1 MRYKGMNDINQTF
14 EKGYDMSKSVNGLQ
28 KYTGLFIAK
37 VIDTVDDRYEGFM
50 YVELVG
56 ENYAGDVD
64 SKDERQQYHR
74 IRRATPYGGSYQY
87 ANATNSYG
95 MSSHPP
101 APGSQILVAFP
112 NNSDVGVMVGVLP
125 DVTRNA
131 SVPSNAAAFVDSEA
145 DTIGPTLDPSV
156 KKVQDKNKRPRAS
169 SMTVKNSEEQSDK
182 TKDGEALTGQGVGI
196 DSLRGLSS
204 SSQRRESPTQVFGF
218 NTPGGH
224 SFVMDDGTLPNSDT
238 CLTPDKERKG
248 GLSNLVRL
256 ASQGGAQ
263 ILMHDGTGMIYII
276 NQSGSSWI
284 QMSNDGKIDIYAEE
298 AVSMHT
304 KTDFNLY
311 CEGDFNLDAD
321 KITMK
326 ARGEDGA
333 TIETATGEFNLHAN
347 KDIKLT
353 TDLNGHIRAKGNMRT
368 TAALIDL
375 NGPEATEAT
384 KTVANNLTVN
394 NSVKESINSRVPEAE
409 PWGGHAEEQEML
421 PQVASATT
429 EFTAKDI
436 DMSKINNNQSPN
448 SSAKATSSNASSVNP
463 RKAGTFT

>member
-1 MRYKGMNDINQTF
+1 MRYKGANDINQTF
-14 EKGYDMSKSVNGLQ
+14 EAGYDMSKSVNGLQ

-50 YVELVG
+50 RVEIVG
-56 ENYAGDVD
+56 ENFAGTTE
-64 SKDERQQYHR
+64 SKDKRAKYHR
-74 IRRATPYGGSYQY
+74 IRRSSPYGGSYQY

-95 MSSHPP
+95 FSSHPP

-131 SVPSNAAAFVDSEA
+131 SVPSNAASFVDSEA
-145 DTIGPTLDPSV
+145 NVIGPTLDPSV
-156 KKVQDKNKRPRAS
+156 KKPQTKNTRPRAS
-169 SMTVKNSEEQSDK
+169 GQTVKNSEEQSDK
-182 TKDGEALTGQGVGI
+182 TKDGESLTNQGIGI

-224 SFVMDDGTLPNSDT
+224 SFVMDDGTLSNSDT
-238 CLTPDKERKG
+238 CLTPDKARKA

-256 ASQGGAQ
+256 QSQGGAQ

-276 NQSGSSWI
+276 NQSGSSWVQI
-284 QMSNDGKIDIYAEE
+284 SNDGKIDIYAED

-311 CEGDFNLDAD
+311 CEGNFNLDAD

-326 ARGEDGA
+326 ARGEGGA
-333 TIETATGEFNLHAN
+333 TIETATGEFNLHSN

-394 NSVKESINSRVPEAE
+394 KAVKESINGRVPEAE
-409 PWGGHAEEQEML
+409 PWGGHAEEQEIL
-421 PQVASATT
+421 PQVASADT

-448 SSAKATSSNASSVNP
+448 ASAKAGKSNSSSVSP
-463 RKAGTFT
+463 RKVGPQ

>member
-28 KYTGLFIAK
+28 KYTGTFIAK

-56 ENYAGDVD
+56 ENYVGDVGN
-64 SKDERQQYHR
+64 KDERQQYHR

-131 SVPSNAAAFVDSEA
+131 SVPSNAAAFVDSET

-156 KKVQDKNKRPRAS
+156 KKPQDKNKRPRAAGA
-169 SMTVKNSEEQSDK
+169 TVKSSEENSDK
-182 TKDGEALTGQGVGI
+182 SKDGEALTGQGVGI

-238 CLTPDKERKG
+238 CLTPDKSRKS

-284 QMSNDGKIDIYAEE
+284 QMSNDGKIDIYSEE

-311 CEGDFNLDAD
+311 CEGNFNLDAD

-333 TIETATGEFNLHAN
+333 TIETSTGEFNLHAN

-368 TAALIDL
+368 TATLIDL
-375 NGPEATEAT
+375 NGPEATAAT

-394 NSVKESINSRVPEAE
+394 TSVKESINGRVPEAE

-448 SSAKATSSNASSVNP
+448 VSAKATSSNASSVNP
-463 RKAGTFT
+463 RKVGPR

>member
-28 KYTGLFIAK
+28 KYTGLYIAK

-56 ENYAGDVD
+56 ENYVGDVGN
-64 SKDERQQYHR
+64 KDQRQQYHR

-182 TKDGEALTGQGVGI
+182 AKDGEALTGQGVGI

-256 ASQGGAQ
+256 ASQSGAQ

>member
-56 ENYAGDVD
+56 ENYAGNVD

-112 NNSDVGVMVGVLP
+112 NNSDVGIMVGVLP

-169 SMTVKNSEEQSDK
+169 GMTVKNSEENSDK

-238 CLTPDKERKG
+238 CLTPDKNRKA

-284 QMSNDGKIDIYAEE
+284 QMSNDGKIDIYSEE

-326 ARGEDGA
+326 ARGEGGA